1 MRGRC
6 VPSLAIHRYIIY
18 TRILCLQLISQLDL
32 ITWRLFSR
40 RAIYFRTVCNSGG
53 LPSPASRVPYRA
65 TQLSNFHWIRAALA
79 IPQGARESLNPA
91 VQLQHFDSDEC
102 KIERPSRC
110 PHQDDKH
117 ILANFAFCFLLP
129 LIDCFADIMQ
139 LLRAEEMQC
148 AGSLLCSCR
157 YTVPLFFQLPV
168 PNNVR

>member
-1 MRGRC
+1 MLDVQSVMRGRC

-117 ILANFAFCFLLP
+117 ILANFAFCFP
-129 LIDCFADIMQ
+129 
-139 LLRAEEMQC
+139 
-148 AGSLLCSCR
+148 
-157 YTVPLFFQLPV
+157 
-168 PNNVR
+168 